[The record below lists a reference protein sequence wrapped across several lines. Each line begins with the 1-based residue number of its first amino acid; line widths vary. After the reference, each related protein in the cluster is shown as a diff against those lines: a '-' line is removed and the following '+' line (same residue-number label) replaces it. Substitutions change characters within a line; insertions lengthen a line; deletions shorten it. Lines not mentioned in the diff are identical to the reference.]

1 MILLPRSAHE
11 VVSQDENTAFRK
23 KREAV
28 GWKNWMFLRDTASTG
43 RGKWNGRG
51 GWSLTEASKKGIFME
66 KVFHTGRLYSMPT
79 ILDVALKANV
89 SIATVS
95 RVVNNSSHKVN
106 SLTKKNVLK
115 AIRELDYRPNALAKG
130 LLKKKTMTIG
140 IIIPDISNPYYA
152 EIVRGIQDMA
162 DQFGYAIILLNT
174 DRNQDWIIKHIYF
187 LREKSA
193 DGIIFSGGTIHG
205 EKVLSSL
212 KELRERVVVIGR
224 HRVDFPAV
232 VINNVGGAAKAT
244 QHLIGLNHKRI
255 GFIGGPDK
263 STSSRDRLSGYK
275 NALAQSSCPIDK
287 NLIKK
292 GDLTPRSGYLL
303 AKELIRKEQ
312 FTAIFA
318 ANDQMA
324 IGAVRAAKE
333 LGSRVPEDLSV
344 VGFDNIPFSSYF
356 VPSLTTVEIPM
367 YQIGAAAME
376 MLVNLISEKH
386 TEKLRWFDTKLLI
399 RDSTAQR

>member
-1 MILLPRSAHE
+1 MS
-11 VVSQDENTAFRK
+11 
-23 KREAV
+23 
-28 GWKNWMFLRDTASTG
+28 
-43 RGKWNGRG
+43 
-51 GWSLTEASKKGIFME
+51 
-66 KVFHTGRLYSMPT
+66 T
-79 ILDVALKANV
+79 ILDVAQKAKV

-106 SLTKKNVLK
+106 STTRKKVLR
-115 AIRELDYRPNALAKG
+115 AVRDLDYRPNALAKG
-130 LLKKKTMTIG
+130 LLMKKTMTIG

-174 DRNQDWIIKHIYF
+174 DRNQDRIIKHIYF

-193 DGIIFSGGTIHG
+193 DGIIFSGGIIHG
-205 EKVLSSL
+205 EKVLLSL

-224 HRVDFPAV
+224 HKVDFSAV
-232 VINNVGGAAKAT
+232 MIDNTGGATKAT
-244 QHLIGLNHKRI
+244 AHLIGFNHRRI

-263 STSSRDRLSGYK
+263 STSATDRLSGFK
-275 NALAQSSCPIDK
+275 NALIQSHYSVDK

-303 AKELIRKEQ
+303 ARELIQKERP
-312 FTAIFA
+312 TAIFA

-324 IGAVRAAKE
+324 FGAIRAAKE
-333 LGSRVPEDLSV
+333 FGLRVPNDLSV

-356 VPSLTTVEIPM
+356 DPSLTTIEIPM
-367 YQIGAAAME
+367 YHIGAAAME
-376 MLVNLISEKH
+376 MLVNLISEKNA
-386 TEKLRWFDTKLLI
+386 EKFRWFDTKLLI
-399 RDSTAQR
+399 RDSTAKR

>member
-1 MILLPRSAHE
+1 MS
-11 VVSQDENTAFRK
+11 
-23 KREAV
+23 
-28 GWKNWMFLRDTASTG
+28 
-43 RGKWNGRG
+43 
-51 GWSLTEASKKGIFME
+51 
-66 KVFHTGRLYSMPT
+66 T
-79 ILDVALKANV
+79 ILDVALKARV

-106 SLTKKNVLK
+106 PTTRKNVLK
-115 AIRELDYRPNALAKG
+115 VIRELDYRPNALAKG
-130 LLKKKTMTIG
+130 LLMKKTMTIG

-152 EIVRGIQDMA
+152 EIVRGIQDTA

-174 DRNQDWIIKHIYF
+174 DRNQDRIIKHIYF

-232 VINNVGGAAKAT
+232 VIDNIGGAARAT

-275 NALAQSSCPIDK
+275 NTLIQNGCPIDK

-303 AKELIRKEQ
+303 AKELVQKERL
-312 FTAIFA
+312 TAIFA

-324 IGAVRAAKE
+324 FGAIRAAKE
-333 LGSRVPEDLSV
+333 LGLRVPIDLSV
-344 VGFDNIPFSSYF
+344 MGFDNIPFSSYF
-356 VPSLTTVEIPM
+356 DPSLTTVEIPM
-367 YQIGAAAME
+367 YPIGTAAME
-376 MLVNLISEKH
+376 MLVNLISEKNA
-386 TEKLRWFDTKLLI
+386 EKLRWFDTKLLI
-399 RDSTAQR
+399 RDSTSRR

>member
-1 MILLPRSAHE
+1 MS
-11 VVSQDENTAFRK
+11 
-23 KREAV
+23 
-28 GWKNWMFLRDTASTG
+28 
-43 RGKWNGRG
+43 
-51 GWSLTEASKKGIFME
+51 
-66 KVFHTGRLYSMPT
+66 T
-79 ILDVALKANV
+79 ILDVALKAKV

-106 SLTKKNVLK
+106 SATRKNVLK

-130 LLKKKTMTIG
+130 LLMKKTMTIG

-174 DRNQDWIIKHIYF
+174 DRNQNRIIKHIYF

-193 DGIIFSGGTIHG
+193 DGIIFSGGIIHG

-232 VINNVGGAAKAT
+232 VIDNIGGAAKAT
-244 QHLIGLNHKRI
+244 QHLIGLNHTRI

-263 STSSRDRLSGYK
+263 STSARDRLTGYK
-275 NALAQSSCPIDK
+275 NALIQSSCPIDK

-292 GDLTPRSGYLL
+292 GDLTPMSGYFL
-303 AKELIRKEQ
+303 AKELVQRERP
-312 FTAIFA
+312 TAIFA

-324 IGAVRAAKE
+324 FGTIRAAKE
-333 LGSRVPEDLSV
+333 YGSKVPNDLSV

-356 VPSLTTVEIPM
+356 DPSLTTIDIPM
-367 YQIGAAAME
+367 YHIGAAAME
-376 MLVNLISEKH
+376 MLVNLISEKNA
-386 TEKLRWFDTKLLI
+386 EKLRWFDTKLLI
-399 RDSTAQR
+399 RDSTAKR